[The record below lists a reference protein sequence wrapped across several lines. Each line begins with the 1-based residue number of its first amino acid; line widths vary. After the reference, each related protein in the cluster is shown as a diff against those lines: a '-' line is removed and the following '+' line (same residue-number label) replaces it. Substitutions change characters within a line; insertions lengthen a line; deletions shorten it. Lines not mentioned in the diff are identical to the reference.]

1 MKFSFNI
8 SAYIRQIEENSRI
21 LNFMSPD
28 PMSMENIPLTSH
40 QVASDLSREGPKKS
54 LLSWVSKTIPS
65 NLGIEVKDFGTSW
78 RDGYAFMG
86 LINAIDENLIDIDN
100 YRNASNKSRLH
111 TSFNVAES
119 ELGIPKLLDPD
130 DVDLPKPDERS
141 VMTYVAQ
148 FLHKYPE
155 PKVHIS
161 PFTIILFKLYKN
173 LFLLRLLPLIAS
185 NKFNKSCNGCVN
197 KSLNMME

>member
-1 MKFSFNI
+1 MT
-8 SAYIRQIEENSRI
+8 
-21 LNFMSPD
+21 PD
-28 PMSMENIPLTSH
+28 SISMESFPSTSR
-40 QVASDLSREGPKKS
+40 QPALDYSREGPKKS
-54 LLSWVSKTIPS
+54 LLSWVSKAIPS
-65 NLGIEVKDFGTSW
+65 NLGIEVKDFGPSW

-86 LINAIDENLIDIDN
+86 LINAVDDNLIDIEN

-111 TSFNVAES
+111 MSFNVAEN

-155 PKVHIS
+155 IKVS
-161 PFTIILFKLYKN
+161 IL
-173 LFLLRLLPLIAS
+173 LLRVRIFFYCY
-185 NKFNKSCNGCVN
+185 NYYII
-197 KSLNMME
+197 

>member
-1 MKFSFNI
+1 
-8 SAYIRQIEENSRI
+8 
-21 LNFMSPD
+21 MSPD
-28 PMSMENIPLTSH
+28 SISMESIPS
-40 QVASDLSREGPKKS
+40 ASRQAALDAPREGPKKS
-54 LLSWVSKTIPS
+54 LLSWVSKAIPS
-65 NLGIEVKDFGTSW
+65 NLGIEVKDFGPSW

-86 LINAIDENLIDIDN
+86 LINAIDENLIDIEN

-119 ELGIPKLLDPD
+119 ELGIPRLLDPD

-155 PKVHIS
+155 PKV
-161 PFTIILFKLYKN
+161 
-173 LFLLRLLPLIAS
+173 R
-185 NKFNKSCNGCVN
+185 
-197 KSLNMME
+197 

>member
-1 MKFSFNI
+1 MC
-8 SAYIRQIEENSRI
+8 QIEENSRVF
-21 LNFMSPD
+21 NFMSPETI
-28 PMSMENIPLTSH
+28 SIENLPLASH
-40 QVASDLSREGPKKS
+40 QVASDASREGPKKS
-54 LLSWVSKTIPS
+54 LLSWVTKAIPS
-65 NLGIEVKDFGTSW
+65 QLGIEVKDFGPSW

-86 LINAIDENLIDIDN
+86 LINGIVDENLIDIEN
-100 YRNASNKSRLH
+100 YRNVSNKSRLH

-119 ELGIPKLLDPD
+119 KLGIPKLLDPD

-155 PKVHIS
+155 PKVYIF
-161 PFTIILFKLYKN
+161 PFTTILY
-173 LFLLRLLPLIAS
+173 LFLLFLRSRLLLLITF
-185 NKFNKSCNGCVN
+185 NKFNIFYNGCVN

>member
-1 MKFSFNI
+1 MLWDIKISF
-8 SAYIRQIEENSRI
+8 QIEENSRI
-21 LNFMSPD
+21 LNYMSPD
-28 PMSMENIPLTSH
+28 SISMESIPSSSR
-40 QVASDLSREGPKKS
+40 QMVSDAAREGPKKS
-54 LLSWVSKTIPS
+54 LLSWVSKAIPS
-65 NLGIEVKDFGTSW
+65 DLGIEVKDFGSSW

-86 LINAIDENLIDIDN
+86 LINAIDENLINIEN

-111 TSFNVAES
+111 TSFHVAET

-155 PKVHIS
+155 P
-161 PFTIILFKLYKN
+161 
-173 LFLLRLLPLIAS
+173 R
-185 NKFNKSCNGCVN
+185 VN
-197 KSLNMME
+197 NSQQFDWAELT

>member
-1 MKFSFNI
+1 
-8 SAYIRQIEENSRI
+8 
-21 LNFMSPD
+21 MSPD
-28 PMSMENIPLTSH
+28 SISMESIPS
-40 QVASDLSREGPKKS
+40 ASRQSGMDASREGPKKS
-54 LLSWVSKTIPS
+54 LLSWVTKTIPS
-65 NLGIEVKDFGTSW
+65 DFGIEVKDFGPSW

-86 LINAIDENLIDIDN
+86 LINAIDSNLIDIEN
-100 YRNASNKSRLH
+100 YRNASNKSRLY

-155 PKVHIS
+155 PKVR
-161 PFTIILFKLYKN
+161 LFSSLY
-173 LFLLRLLPLIAS
+173 RAS
-185 NKFNKSCNGCVN
+185 N
-197 KSLNMME
+197 

>member
-1 MKFSFNI
+1 MESI
-8 SAYIRQIEENSRI
+8 PSASRQFVSE
-21 LNFMSPD
+21 
-28 PMSMENIPLTSH
+28 
-40 QVASDLSREGPKKS
+40 ASREGPKKS
-54 LLSWVSKTIPS
+54 LLSWVSNAIPS
-65 NLGIEVKDFGTSW
+65 NLGIDVKDFGPSW

-111 TSFNVAES
+111 TSFNVAET

-155 PKVHIS
+155 PKVKLI
-161 PFTIILFKLYKN
+161 FKLFKTLY
-173 LFLLRLLPLIAS
+173 
-185 NKFNKSCNGCVN
+185 
-197 KSLNMME
+197 